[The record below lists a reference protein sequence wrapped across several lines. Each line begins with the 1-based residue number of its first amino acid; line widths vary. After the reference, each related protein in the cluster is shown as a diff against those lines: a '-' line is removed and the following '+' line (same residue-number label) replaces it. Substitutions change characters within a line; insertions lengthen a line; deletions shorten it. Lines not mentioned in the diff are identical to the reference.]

1 MPSRATLFAAPAR
14 IIALAAFALGGCAP
28 AANPPAAPA
37 PAEPA
42 PAAAPAPA
50 PAPAE
55 RPAPTPGAWA
65 PTDAGFLPSL
75 RAAPDRWWMLDP
87 ATDNVAGAAV
97 DRAYRELLDGRE
109 PRRTVVVAIIDSG
122 VDTAHVD
129 LRPVLWRNP
138 GEVAGTGR
146 DDDGNGYVDD
156 IYGWNFIGGPDGR
169 NVDADTYEVT
179 RLYAACSVAAN
190 GTVDPSHAASVAL
203 VANKDCEH
211 IAGKFEQQRGETE
224 EMLVRIQEI
233 GEVAD
238 YAWTLLETQLGG
250 ELTEQR
256 VRAIATPR
264 RDVMQ
269 ARQVYLNLM
278 DHGITPALIRD
289 ELERVGKRL
298 RYSLDPAFD
307 PRDIVGDDYHDI
319 TERFYGNADVTGPDA
334 RHGTGVAG
342 IVAAVRDNGT
352 PVAGIAGAAR
362 IMALRAVPDG
372 DERDKDV
379 ANAIRYAVD
388 NGAHI
393 INMSFGKGFSPQKAV
408 VDEAVR
414 YADARGVLLVN
425 AAGNDGRDLAVEG
438 SFPSRFYLDGDTARH
453 WIQVGASSWRGGE
466 ELTAEFSNY
475 GRDHVHV
482 FAPGVDILSAS
493 PGDEYDAAS
502 GTSFAAPV
510 VTGIAALLMSYFPDL
525 EPADVRRIILESA
538 TPLRERSVVLPG
550 GDEGERRL
558 ARFEAL
564 ASSGGIVNA
573 FEAIRMAK
581 RLVEQ

>member
-1 MPSRATLFAAPAR
+1 MPSRATPLVVTAR
-14 IIALAAFALGGCAP
+14 ILGLAGFVLAGCAP
-28 AANPPAAPA
+28 AATTTPAAPGPAEAAPSAPAAPA
-37 PAEPA
+37 PTAEERV
-42 PAAAPAPA
+42 APAPLA
-50 PAPAE
+50 TPAVA
-55 RPAPTPGAWA
+55 
-65 PTDAGFLPSL
+65 FLPPL
-75 RAAPDRWWMLDP
+75 EAAPERWWKLDP
-87 ATDNVAGAAV
+87 ETDNVAGAAV

-109 PRRTVVVAIIDSG
+109 PKRTVVVAIIDSG

-129 LRPVLWRNP
+129 LRAVLWRNP
-138 GEVAGTGR
+138 GEVPGTGR

-156 IYGWNFIGGPDGR
+156 VFGWNFIGGPDGR

-179 RLYAACSVAAN
+179 RLYAACSVATN
-190 GTVDPSHAASVAL
+190 GSADPSHAAAVAL
-203 VANKDCEH
+203 VAHKDCEA

-224 EMLVRIQEI
+224 DMLVRIQEI

-238 YAWTLLETQLGG
+238 YAWTLLEAQLGG
-250 ELTEQR
+250 ELTVER
-256 VRAIATPR
+256 VRRVATPR

-269 ARQVYLNLM
+269 AREIYLSLM
-278 DHGITPALIRD
+278 DHGITPAVIRD
-289 ELERVGKRL
+289 ETERVGKRL
-298 RYSLDPAFD
+298 EYSLDPTFD
-307 PRDIVGDDYHDI
+307 PRSIVGDDYHDV

-334 RHGTGVAG
+334 RHGTGVAA
-342 IVAAVRDNGT
+342 IVAAVRDNDS

-425 AAGNDGRDLAVEG
+425 AAGNDGRDLAMEG
-438 SFPSRFYLDGDTARH
+438 SFPSRFFLDGDTARH
-453 WIQVGASSWRGGE
+453 WIQVGASSWRGGDR
-466 ELTAEFSNY
+466 LTAEFSNY

-493 PGDEYDAAS
+493 PGNEYDEAS

-510 VTGIAALLMSYFPDL
+510 VTGIAALLMSYFPELD
-525 EPADVRRIILESA
+525 ARDVRRIIIESA
-538 TPLRERSVVLPG
+538 TPLRERTVVVPG
-550 GDEGERRL
+550 EDGRM
-558 ARFEAL
+558 ARFEEL
-564 ASSGGIVNA
+564 SSSGGIVNA
-573 FEAIRMAK
+573 FEAIRMAQ
-581 RLVEQ
+581 RMVEER

>member
-1 MPSRATLFAAPAR
+1 MPSRTTPFAVPVR
-14 IIALAAFALGGCAP
+14 ILALAAMALAGCAP
-28 AANPPAAPA
+28 AATPPAAPA
-37 PAEPA
+37 PAAPAPSAPVAEERASPA
-42 PAAAPAPA
+42 PAAPAA
-50 PAPAE
+50 TA
-55 RPAPTPGAWA
+55 
-65 PTDAGFLPSL
+65 FLPAL
-75 RAAPDRWWMLDP
+75 EAAPDRWWMLDP
-87 ATDNVAGAAV
+87 ETDNVAGAAV

-146 DDDGNGYVDD
+146 DDDGNGYIDD
-156 IYGWNFIGGPDGR
+156 VYGWNFIGGADGR

-179 RLYAACSVAAN
+179 RLYAACDMAAN
-190 GTVDPSHAASVAL
+190 GSSEPADPASVAL
-203 VANKDCEH
+203 VASKDCDA
-211 IAGKFEQQRGETE
+211 IGRKFEEQRGETE
-224 EMLVRIQEI
+224 SMLVRIREI

-238 YAWTLLETQLGG
+238 YAWTILEGQLGG
-250 ELTEQR
+250 ELTVDR
-256 VRAIATPR
+256 VRRVATPR

-269 ARQVYLNLM
+269 AREIYLSLM
-278 DHGITPALIRD
+278 EHGITPALVRD
-289 ELERVGKRL
+289 EIERVQKRL
-298 RYSLDPAFD
+298 EYSLDPTFD
-307 PRDIVGDDYHDI
+307 PRSIVGDDYHDV

-342 IVAAVRDNGT
+342 IVAAVRDNDS

-414 YADARGVLLVN
+414 YADGRGVLLVN
-425 AAGNDGRDLAVEG
+425 AAGNDGRDLGVEG
-438 SFPSRFYLDGDTARH
+438 SFPSRFYLDGDTASH
-453 WIQVGASSWRGGE
+453 WIQVGASSWRGGDR
-466 ELTAEFSNY
+466 LTAEFSNY

-510 VTGIAALLMSYFPDL
+510 VTGIAALLMSYFPEL
-525 EPADVRRIILESA
+525 EPRDVRRIILESA

-550 GDEGERRL
+550 EDERV
-558 ARFEAL
+558 ARFEEL

-573 FEAIRMAK
+573 FEAIRMAQ
-581 RLVEQ
+581 RLVGQQ

>member
-1 MPSRATLFAAPAR
+1 MPSRITPLAVPVR
-14 IIALAAFALGGCAP
+14 ILALAAFALAGCAP
-28 AANPPAAPA
+28 AATPPAAPA
-37 PAEPA
+37 PAAPAPPAPVAEERASPAPTA
-42 PAAAPAPA
+42 PAATA
-50 PAPAE
+50 
-55 RPAPTPGAWA
+55 
-65 PTDAGFLPSL
+65 FLPSL
-75 RAAPDRWWMLDP
+75 ETAPDRWWMLDP
-87 ATDNVAGAAV
+87 ETDNVAGAAV

-146 DDDGNGYVDD
+146 DDDGNGYIDD
-156 IYGWNFIGGPDGR
+156 VYGWNFIGGVDGR

-179 RLYAACSVAAN
+179 RLYAACDMAAN
-190 GTVDPSHAASVAL
+190 GSSGPADPASVAL
-203 VANKDCEH
+203 VANKDCDA
-211 IAGKFEQQRGETE
+211 IARKFQEQRGETE
-224 EMLVRIQEI
+224 DMLVRIREI

-238 YAWTLLETQLGG
+238 YAWTILEGQLRG
-250 ELTEQR
+250 ELTVER
-256 VRAIATPR
+256 VRRVASPR

-269 ARQVYLNLM
+269 AREIYLSLM
-278 DHGITPALIRD
+278 EHGITPALVRD
-289 ELERVGKRL
+289 EIERVQKRL
-298 RYSLDPAFD
+298 EYSLDPTFD
-307 PRDIVGDDYHDI
+307 PRSIVGDDYHDV
-319 TERFYGNADVTGPDA
+319 TERFYGNPDVTGPDA

-342 IVAAVRDNGT
+342 IVAAVRDNDS

-414 YADARGVLLVN
+414 YADRRGVLLVN
-425 AAGNDGRDLAVEG
+425 AAGNDGRDLGVEG
-438 SFPSRFYLDGDTARH
+438 SFPSRFYLDGDTASH
-453 WIQVGASSWRGGE
+453 WIQVGASSWRGGDR
-466 ELTAEFSNY
+466 LTAEFSNY

-510 VTGIAALLMSYFPDL
+510 VTGIAALLMSYFPEL
-525 EPADVRRIILESA
+525 EPRDVRRIILESA
-538 TPLRERSVVLPG
+538 TPLRERTVVLPG
-550 GDEGERRL
+550 EDERV
-558 ARFEAL
+558 ARFEDL

-573 FEAIRMAK
+573 FEAIRMAQ
-581 RLVEQ
+581 RLVEQQ